1 MRKNRIEDPT
11 KRERASERAS
21 ERERER
27 ERERGRKRE
36 REDTKQRGKEGGK
49 VSQIAEVDSGG
60 GNDRGH
66 PLEGEQIIEGGRG
79 GHLLRSC

>member
-21 ERERER
+21 ERE
-27 ERERGRKRE
+27 RE